1 MESEKNKGLLFGEGV
16 AGFQGHKESTCQS
29 SCKCLN
35 WDSSTQPQPSRWLR
49 NKLTLCRKMYYL

>member
-49 NKLTLCRKMYYL
+49 N